1 MNGILFPVKE
11 AFSLYMARWYSD
23 LYADTSAVEEFINRG
38 VAKSVVWAPARMVDA
53 VEDMLKSY
61 QKNNTS
67 DVPGANALFPVVFV
81 AMSKDYTPSAGDM
94 GGRQMG
100 RQMVALEEGPDA
112 SVYGYKQARGD
123 VRVQVAILGA
133 ESMSAQSLAAQF
145 SLFVGEIKNR
155 RFRVPYTF
163 GQYSFTMPC
172 FLETPDILF
181 SSVQAENQNM
191 TILVA
196 DITLKVTLPFLDAP
210 RDGEENDGSD
220 NNPPGYPV
228 VQQINVHNFT
238 SMVNAEITADGVEYL

>member
-1 MNGILFPVKE
+1 MI
-11 AFSLYMARWYSD
+11 AFWL
-23 LYADTSAVEEFINRG
+23 L
-38 VAKSVVWAPARMVDA
+38 AP
-53 VEDMLKSY
+53 L
-61 QKNNTS
+61 
-67 DVPGANALFPVVFV
+67 
-81 AMSKDYTPSAGDM
+81 
-94 GGRQMG
+94 
-100 RQMVALEEGPDA
+100 MVALEEGPDA

-155 RFRVPYTF
+155 RFRVPYKF

-172 FLETPDILF
+172 FLETPDSLF

-210 RDGEENDGSD
+210 AAVSSLSAYGGRVDVFVRGPGSGRETAIRSLQASGLEVTSISD
-220 NNPPGYPV
+220 VTPVPHNGCRPPKRRRV
-228 VQQINVHNFT
+228 
-238 SMVNAEITADGVEYL
+238 